1 MSGCGWMGS
10 DSLTSTWFLGWLKYL
25 ELDRDDNC
33 TTLMNILSA
42 TSKLYTL
49 KWLISSHVNF
59 VQKKKK
65 KKKKPDKN
73 KISDIL
79 SDQIQGHLVI
89 LLCSLLEI
97 L

>member
-1 MSGCGWMGS
+1 M
-10 DSLTSTWFLGWLKYL
+10 
-25 ELDRDDNC
+25 ELDRDDSC

-42 TSKLYTL
+42 SKLYTL
-49 KWLISSHVNF
+49 KWLISSHENF
-59 VQKKKK
+59 VSKKKE
-65 KKKKPDKN
+65 KPDNKN
-73 KISDIL
+73 KISDFL